1 MKLKQKILL
10 IGWDAADWKVINELM
25 DAGKMPALESVVQR
39 GAMGNL
45 RTLQPPL
52 SPMLW
57 TSIATGKR
65 PFKHGI
71 TGFIEPTRDGKNI
84 QPMTNLSR
92 SSKAIWNIL
101 NQNNHRSVVVGWWPS
116 HPAEPING
124 VMVSDLFHKAPS
136 NPGASWKLPDG
147 CVHPSEMQKELET
160 LRLHPLELKAEDLLP
175 FVPHGR
181 DIDQEKDNRLSM
193 MSKILSECSTI
204 HATAT
209 QLLEQE
215 EWDFA
220 AVYYDAIDHFSHGF
234 MRYRAPQ
241 QSHVSDE
248 DFRLYRDVVDTGYI
262 YHDMMLKQLLE
273 YTDDQ
278 THVIVVSDHG
288 FHSDHLRP
296 SHVPLEMA
304 GPAVEHRDMGIIVAA
319 GPGVKADSIIY
330 GANLLDIAPTILHL
344 AGLPVGDDMDGR
356 VITQMF
362 TDPPETRYLE
372 SWETVPG
379 KTGQHASDKQ
389 MGVESAKSVL
399 DQLVALG
406 YINRPD
412 ADTAAEVAN
421 CNRELKYNLARSY
434 MDAQLHGEAAPILY
448 EVYLSAPL
456 EFRFGIQ
463 LAACFRALEQ
473 LENLEALLK
482 DMNDRWRKFSKI
494 ARKQISELAQIARF
508 RREYIE
514 KMQEFKE
521 EISLDDGDRVEVQA
535 DRAKPVLF
543 DRREKLEIKKVRAIA
558 KGNTRTLDFLRASL
572 LASQGKQ
579 EEAIEVFEEVL
590 SSDPGNP
597 NYYYHLG
604 TAYLD
609 AGRLDEAG
617 KALLRATK
625 LDEFHPP
632 CWMALSRVYM
642 KQQRPAAAKDAA
654 TRALGLQYHFPAA
667 HFYLGQAM
675 AALGNFPEAVRSFN
689 VAIEQNP
696 NFAQAH
702 RSLERIYADK
712 YEDFELAEEH
722 RKRRQQIEKDVV
734 EKQNKETAFIFKA
747 LSDEELSEHL
757 PSLFKH
763 VNTPD
768 FESALGQPDVKGPSI
783 SESKKKAEVVV
794 VSGLPRS
801 GTSMMMQM
809 LKAGGLR
816 MFTDGMRIADD
827 SNPEGYYE
835 ADLVKDL
842 ATRNSWFS
850 ECDGQVVKVV
860 APLIQYL
867 PRNINYKVIFMERS
881 IHQVM
886 SSQSKML
893 ERMGQQQTAE
903 ETQAL
908 GLAFRH
914 QVITA
919 LGLLKYHGIPTLRV
933 AYPDVIA
940 APEDVSVAIHQFLGG
955 ELDLDA
961 MSKAVRPSL
970 FREQQKT

>member
-25 DAGKMPALESVVQR
+25 DAGKMPALESLVQR
-39 GAMGNL
+39 GAMGNM

-71 TGFIEPTRDGKNI
+71 TGFIEPTKDGKNI

-92 SSKAIWNIL
+92 SSKAIWNVL
-101 NQNNHRSVVVGWWPS
+101 NQNDYRSVVIGWWPS

-124 VMVSDLFHKAPS
+124 VMVSDLFHKAPRH
-136 NPGASWKLPDG
+136 PGDSWKLPNG
-147 CVHPSEMQKELET
+147 CVHPIEMQKELES

-193 MSKILSECSTI
+193 MSQVLCECSTI

-209 QLLEQE
+209 HLLEQE
-215 EWDFA
+215 DWDFA

-241 QSHVSDE
+241 QSHISD
-248 DFRLYRDVVDTGYI
+248 DDYRLYRDVVDTGYI

-296 SHVPLEMA
+296 SFVPLEMA
-304 GPAVEHRDMGIIVAA
+304 GPAVEHRDLGIFVAA
-319 GPGVKADSIIY
+319 GPGIKADSIVY
-330 GANLLDIAPTILHL
+330 GANLLDIAPTILQL
-344 AGLPVGDDMDGR
+344 AGLPVGEDMDGR
-356 VITQMF
+356 VLTQMF

-372 SWETVPG
+372 TWETVPG
-379 KTGQHASDKQ
+379 NTGQHSSDEQ
-389 MGVESAKSVL
+389 MGVENAKSVL

-406 YINRPD
+406 YVNPPN
-412 ADTAAEVAN
+412 ADTATEVAT
-421 CNRELKYNLARSY
+421 CSRELKYNLARSY

-473 LENLEALLK
+473 LENLESLLT
-482 DMNDRWRKFSKI
+482 DMNERWRNYSKI
-494 ARKQISELAQIARF
+494 ARKRISELAQIARY
-508 RREYIE
+508 RRDFFE
-514 KMQEFKE
+514 KMRKLE
-521 EISLDDGDRVEVQA
+521 EENSSVNSERVEVRA

-543 DRREKLEIKKVRAIA
+543 SHKEKLEIRKVRAIA
-558 KGNTRTLDFLRASL
+558 KGSTKTLDFLRASL

-597 NYYYHLG
+597 SYHYHLG

-609 AGRLDEAG
+609 AGRLEEAG
-617 KALLRATK
+617 KALLRGTK

-642 KQQRPAAAKDAA
+642 KQQLPTAAKEAA

-667 HFYLGQAM
+667 HFYLGKAM
-675 AALGNFPEAVRSFN
+675 AALGNFPAAVRCFS

-702 RSLERIYADK
+702 RSLERIYTDK

-722 RKRRQQIEKDVV
+722 RTRRQQIEKDGV
-734 EKQNKETAFIFKA
+734 EKQNKETAFLFKA

-757 PSLFKH
+757 PSVFNQL
-763 VNTPD
+763 NNPN
-768 FESALGQPDVKGPSI
+768 FEPALGQPEIKEPSR
-783 SESKKKAEVVV
+783 SERKKKAEVVI

-816 MFTDGMRIADD
+816 IFTDGMRVADD

-842 ATRNSWFS
+842 TTRNSWFS

-867 PRNINYKVIFMERS
+867 PRSIEYKVIFMERS
-881 IHQVM
+881 IHQVLR
-886 SSQSKML
+886 SQSKML
-893 ERMGQQQTAE
+893 ERMGQQQTGE
-903 ETQAL
+903 ETQNL
-908 GLAFRH
+908 GREFRH
-914 QVITA
+914 QVNA
-919 LGLLKYHGIPTLRV
+919 ACALLKYHGIPTLRV
-933 AYPDVIA
+933 AYSDVIA
-940 APEDVSVAIHQFLGG
+940 APEEVCLTIHEFLGG

-961 MSKAVRPSL
+961 MSMAVRPSL